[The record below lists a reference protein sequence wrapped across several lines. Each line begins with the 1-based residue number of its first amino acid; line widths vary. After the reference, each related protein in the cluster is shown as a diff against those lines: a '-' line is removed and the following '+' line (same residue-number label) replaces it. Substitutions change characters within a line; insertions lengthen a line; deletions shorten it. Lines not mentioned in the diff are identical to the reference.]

1 MGCRYRQ
8 AKTLVPKQQQRASE
22 GARKSVALRM
32 TRLMFCAVIESAR
45 QEYLTEG
52 WGASED
58 AIDWSAKDWGLGG
71 NHAQQGVRQD
81 DQQDSQ
87 HR

>member
-1 MGCRYRQ
+1 MQ
-8 AKTLVPKQQQRASE
+8 ASQNPVPKQQQCASE
-22 GARKSVALRM
+22 GARLSVALRM
-32 TRLMFCAVIESAR
+32 TRVMFCAVIESVR

-58 AIDWSAKDWGLGG
+58 AIDWYAKDGGLGV
-71 NHAQQGVRQD
+71 NRDQQGGHQD
-81 DQQDSQ
+81 DQQDSR